1 MIAYIR
7 GKVLATTEETMIVD
21 VNGLGY
27 EVYCS
32 SGAFKKANVGEYVEL
47 HTYLQVK
54 EDGITL
60 FGFESVKEKELFLKL
75 ISVSGVGPKLGISVL
90 SGMSAEDF
98 TQAIWSAD
106 SKRLAAVKGLGKK
119 TAEKIILELHGKI
132 SAGEIMEASGSATTR
147 GAKNAVEKLS
157 PADEDAVAALQ
168 GLGFTRTESLQAVKK
183 ARELGAETV
192 EDIIL
197 KALQGAL

>member
-7 GKVLATTEETMIVD
+7 GKVLTTTEETMIID

-32 SGAFKKANVGEYVEL
+32 SGAFKKGSVGEYVEL

-60 FGFESVKEKELFLKL
+60 FGFESVKEKELFMKL

-90 SGMSAEDF
+90 SGMSGEDF
-98 TQAIWSAD
+98 ASAIATAD
-106 SKRLAAVKGLGKK
+106 AKRLAGVKGLGKK

-132 SAGEIMEASGSATTR
+132 SAGEIMQASGDTPTR
-147 GAKNAVEKLS
+147 GKAIAEKLS

-168 GLGFTRTESLQAVKK
+168 GLGFTRTESIQAVKK
-183 ARELGAETV
+183 ARELGAQTV

>member
-1 MIAYIR
+1 
-7 GKVLATTEETMIVD
+7 
-21 VNGLGY
+21 
-27 EVYCS
+27 
-32 SGAFKKANVGEYVEL
+32 
-47 HTYLQVK
+47 
-54 EDGITL
+54 
-60 FGFESVKEKELFLKL
+60 
-75 ISVSGVGPKLGISVL
+75 
-90 SGMSAEDF
+90 
-98 TQAIWSAD
+98 
-106 SKRLAAVKGLGKK
+106 
-119 TAEKIILELHGKI
+119 
-132 SAGEIMEASGSATTR
+132 MEASGSATTR

>member
-1 MIAYIR
+1 MII
-7 GKVLATTEETMIVD
+7 D

-32 SGAFKKANVGEYVEL
+32 SGAFKKAGAGEYIEL

-60 FGFESVKEKELFLKL
+60 FGFDSVKEKELFLKL

-90 SGMSAEDF
+90 SGMSGEDF
-98 TQAIWSAD
+98 AQAIATAD
-106 SKRLAAVKGLGKK
+106 AKRLAAVKGLGKK

-132 SAGEIMEASGSATTR
+132 SAGEIMEASGDTPTR
-147 GAKNAVEKLS
+147 GGKNSAEKLS

-183 ARELGAETV
+183 ARELGAATV